1 MTFIFFCLTFVD
13 FLGTTCNECTASDIC
28 GWCPT
33 DNTCYPKTNNG
44 ACGDKLLTAD
54 QGKLGISICD
64 AQISTAAIVGAALG
78 TAAIVGI
85 AVGGAALAVIGIIGG
100 KKGYDAYMKNRSN
113 MSGAQSNPMYNDTGR
128 TGNNPFYNTG
138 VEMRDKGV

>member
-1 MTFIFFCLTFVD
+1 LTFLI
-13 FLGTTCNECTASDIC
+13 FLGTTCQECTASDIC

-33 DNTCYPKTNNG
+33 DSICYPKTNNG

-64 AQISTAAIVGAALG
+64 AQISTGAIVGAALG

-85 AVGGAALAVIGIIGG
+85 AVGAVAFAAIGIIGG
-100 KKGYDAYMKNRSN
+100 KKGFDAYMKHKNN
-113 MSGAQSNPMYNDTGR
+113 MSGAQGNPMYNDMGR
-128 TGNNPFYNTG
+128 SGNNPFYGNNG
-138 VEMRDKGV
+138 VEMKTV